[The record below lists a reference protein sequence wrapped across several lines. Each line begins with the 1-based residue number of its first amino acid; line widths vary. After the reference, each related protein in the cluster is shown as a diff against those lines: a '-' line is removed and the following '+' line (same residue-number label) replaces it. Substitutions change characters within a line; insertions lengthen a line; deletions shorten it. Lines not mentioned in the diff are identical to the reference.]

1 VRIATVPIYRSDAVV
16 RRAKSLQAHP
26 LTGHAAVGLHP
37 EDALALG
44 LSADASAKVSAGD
57 VETTLPVIVTRAVPR
72 GSAWIESTW
81 SETKALPPSGSL
93 VTVARV

>member
-1 VRIATVPIYRSDAVV
+1 
-16 RRAKSLQAHP
+16 LQSHP

-44 LSADASAKVSAGD
+44 ISGDAQAKVSAGD
-57 VETTLPVIVTRAVPR
+57 AEVTLPVIVTRAVPR

-81 SETKALPPSGSL
+81 SQTKSLPPSGSI
-93 VTVARV
+93 VTVTRTSA